1 MHISPPKLCSD
12 PATGRALARACNL
25 TASTEIYLYHSSL
38 EAREVNRKWELVRL
52 TPLRRQV
59 WLHIAGACPGHGAIW
74 AKGSWT
80 PLTEQCRDWAT
91 ENNWVLSLLDSPV
104 KAGVSYSLFICSP
117 DSLNMMAEHSA
128 RRGKVGSTVHL
139 RNCMICLH
147 NFILVTIY
155 IVSTDKTAWFL
166 FCIIPVPF
174 APHWCWKFCFG
185 NTLDQDLE
193 TCDFCE
199 LYRDA
204 QMGGCREFY
213 VSSDIFVLLHM

>member
-38 EAREVNRKWELVRL
+38 EAWEVNRKWELVRL

-91 ENNWVLSLLDSPV
+91 ENNWVLCEFTWFPSEGWSLLLSLHLFPRLTKYDGRTFSQEGKSGFNCPFE
-104 KAGVSYSLFICSP
+104 KLHDLSSQLYFSY
-117 DSLNMMAEHSA
+117 
-128 RRGKVGSTVHL
+128 HL
-139 RNCMICLH
+139 YC
-147 NFILVTIY
+147 
-155 IVSTDKTAWFL
+155 
-166 FCIIPVPF
+166 
-174 APHWCWKFCFG
+174 
-185 NTLDQDLE
+185 
-193 TCDFCE
+193 
-199 LYRDA
+199 LYR
-204 QMGGCREFY
+204 
-213 VSSDIFVLLHM
+213 